1 MNTDER
7 SIGSVHLSVYLW
19 LIMARYRMTSFH
31 FSAVASDGQIRT
43 GAIHAESERLVAY
56 ELRRQGLTP
65 VYVGKEAK
73 KSVDIK
79 LPSFSGGRKRDVLFF
94 TQELSTLLSAGVPLD
109 RALSITAE
117 LTDRP
122 TFRAL
127 VQDILRVLKGG
138 RTLADSLAS
147 HPNHFSELYINMVRA
162 GEAGGS
168 LAVVFERLSE
178 FERTRDDLRSY
189 ILSSMAYPTL
199 LSLVGIGSIL
209 VLMNFVVPRF
219 AVGLRRI
226 AHRDAAAH
234 QNAAGRQQ
242 VSAKL
247 RLARNHAA
255 GAIRDRHVYLCAHHA
270 GTAVVGHAAAENS
283 GARRRAAQGRNGAL
297 RPRHGHAGVEQ
308 RAAGAIACHRRR
320 DAEQSQDRG
329 IARKRVPGREARR
342 RHRRRPCES
351 AGQFPPLAAHLL
363 SVGEETG
370 RLDSMFVRMADIY
383 DADTR
388 ASIRRFTSLF
398 EPLVILVMGLVVGTL
413 ILSMLL
419 AIVGMND
426 VAM

>member
-1 MNTDER
+1 
-7 SIGSVHLSVYLW
+7 
-19 LIMARYRMTSFH
+19 MTNFY
-31 FSAVASDGQIRT
+31 FRAVASNGQIRT
-43 GAIHAESERLVAY
+43 GAIQAETERLVAH

-65 VYVGKEAK
+65 VYVGREAK

-79 LPSFSGGRKRDVLFF
+79 LPSFSGRKKRDVLFF
-94 TQELSTLLSAGVPLD
+94 TQELSTLLSAGIPVD

-117 LTDRP
+117 LTDRAS
-122 TFRAL
+122 FRAL
-127 VQDILRVLKGG
+127 VLDILRVLKGG
-138 RTLADSLAS
+138 RTLADSLAT
-147 HPNHFSELYINMVRA
+147 HPDHFSELYINMVRA

-189 ILSSMAYPTL
+189 IISSMAYPIL
-199 LSLVGIGSIL
+199 LSLVGVGSIL

-219 AVGLRRI
+219 ASVFEESRIEVPLPTKILMVGSNFLQHYGGIGLVVLALFIIGMYTYVRTAAGRLWWDTLRLKVPVLGSAMRKAETARFARAMGTLVSNSVPLVQSLAIAGATLNNRRI
-226 AHRDAAAH
+226 A
-234 QNAAGRQQ
+234 GSLET
-242 VSAKL
+242 VSL
-247 RLARNHAA
+247 
-255 GAIRDRHVYLCAHHA
+255 
-270 GTAVVGHAAAENS
+270 
-283 GARRRAAQGRNGAL
+283 
-297 RPRHGHAGVEQ
+297 GVKRGE
-308 RAAGAIACHRRR
+308 
-320 DAEQSQDRG
+320 G
-329 IARKRVPGREARR
+329 IAGPLRR
-342 RHRRRPCES
+342 

-370 RLDSMFVRMADIY
+370 RLDSMFAKMADIY

-398 EPLVILVMGLVVGTL
+398 EPLVILIMGIVVGTL